1 MKRREFLETTA
12 GVVLI
17 SCGCSGCSAF
27 TGVSDMDEL
36 AQDLML
42 LNNGE
47 VKISLDKV
55 PKLKEKGYG
64 LKFHVAGPENEIKI
78 VLVHANDDQ
87 FYALENK
94 CTHGG
99 RELVYR
105 ADDEIMRCTS
115 FGHSKFELDGD
126 LVKGPAK
133 RDLMHFP
140 ITADHN
146 EIIITIA

>member
-1 MKRREFLETTA
+1 
-12 GVVLI
+12 
-17 SCGCSGCSAF
+17 
-27 TGVSDMDEL
+27 MDEL

-47 VKISLDKV
+47 VKISLDDV
-55 PKLKEKGYG
+55 PKLKEQGYG
-64 LKFHVAGPENEIKI
+64 LKFKVSGPGDEIKI

-99 RELVYR
+99 RELEYK
-105 ADDEIMRCTS
+105 ADDEIMRCAS

-126 LVKGPAK
+126 MVKGPAK
-133 RDLMHFP
+133 NDLKTFP
-140 ITADHN
+140 VTTGQN
-146 EIIITIA
+146 EVVIKIA